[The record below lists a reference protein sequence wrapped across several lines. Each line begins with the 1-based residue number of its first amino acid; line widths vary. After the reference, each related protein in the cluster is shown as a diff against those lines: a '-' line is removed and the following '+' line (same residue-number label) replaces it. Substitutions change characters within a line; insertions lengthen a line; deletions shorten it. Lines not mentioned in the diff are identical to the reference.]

1 MTAGRARVFHGLT
14 AVAAILA
21 LVLQLVLVVNGGQV
35 LDEQELPGLGVRVAR
50 FAAYFTIQSN
60 LLVAVAAVLLTRDPQ
75 RDGTGF
81 RVVRLGSVVGITVT
95 GLVHFTL
102 LRPLLDLDGAD
113 YVADKLLHMVVPV
126 LAIVGWAAFG
136 PRPRFDLRS
145 FWWVLAWPLAWLA
158 EALVVGGA
166 TGWYP
171 YPFLDHREDG
181 WGHVLV
187 ASVGITALFLL
198 LFALVARVDRSAR
211 PAPTGS
217 VAP

>member
-1 MTAGRARVFHGLT
+1 VSIARARLFHGLT
-14 AVAAILA
+14 AAVALGA
-21 LVLQLVLVVNGGQV
+21 LVLQLVLVLNGGRV
-35 LDEQELPGLGVRVAR
+35 LDEQEVPDLGIRVAR
-50 FAAYFTIQSN
+50 YVAYFTIQSN
-60 LLVAVAAVLLTRDPQ
+60 LLVAAATVMLARDPQ
-75 RDGTGF
+75 RDGVGF
-81 RVVRLGSVVGITVT
+81 RIVRLGSVSGIAVT
-95 GLVHFTL
+95 GFVHFTL

-113 YVADKLLHMVVPV
+113 HVADKLLHMVVPV
-126 LAIVGWAAFG
+126 LALLGWVFFG
-136 PRPRFDLRS
+136 PRPRVDLPS

-181 WGHVLV
+181 WDHVLV
-187 ASVGITALFLL
+187 ASVGITVLFLL
-198 LFALVARVDRSAR
+198 TFALVAWIDRRAR